1 MFDLLVILNSNYHM
15 KQLKRFIFVLIFS
28 GIEIMS
34 YAYGVNIDGIYY
46 LLNGNKAIVTS
57 HAYGNTGY
65 NGNIIIPESVKYN
78 GNTYNV
84 TSIDEKA
91 FFDCKGLESVII
103 PNNVTSI
110 GSDAFYGC
118 NLKSVI
124 IPHNVT
130 SIGSGAFAG
139 CHNLTSI
146 TIPDGV
152 SYIGSGAFFD
162 TTWYNNQPDGIVY
175 AGKVAFCYKGEISR
189 NISIIIQ
196 DGTRG
201 IAGSAF
207 RYIGQYLTSITIPQS
222 VLSIGEEAFY
232 GCSNLKSISVPNNV
246 RVIGHWAFEGTA
258 WLNNQ
263 QDGVVYAGK
272 VVYQYKGKMPPN
284 TKIQIKEG
292 TLGIAGYAFSR
303 VENMKSI
310 TIPQSV
316 TNIGFA
322 AFDECKGL
330 TSITIP
336 NSVTTIE
343 GSTFR
348 SCSSLTSVSLSNSVT
363 SIGNEAFAY
372 CNNLKSIVIPNDVA
386 LINEGTFWGCSSLT
400 SIIIPNNVTT
410 ICYGAFQGC
419 SELTSVTIP
428 NRTIFIGGSA
438 FRDCW
443 GLSNVTIP
451 NSVISIGNDAFSGTA
466 WYNNQPDGLVYIGKI
481 AYKYKGTM
489 PEGTNIDILEGTK
502 EIQDL
507 AFRYCKNLTSISI
520 PNSIKEIGDYAFDGC
535 TGLTSITIPNSVK
548 RIGSS
553 AFSGCTSIRSIIIPQ
568 SVNSIGYGA
577 FSDCSG
583 LSSVNIFCSL
593 IGNDDII
600 DNYTFKGCDNL
611 RTVVAS
617 TQMINKIKD
626 VFSSDV
632 RFIAKDNPEPI
643 PSPTYNY
650 ATLSWLAFQDK
661 TTQKEYQ
668 LKIGVNSDSKIENV
682 TISVNGTQDR
692 GIKTIK
698 SSDYDLTINR
708 TLTLNEGTNII
719 KVSVRNA
726 AGTTQEEKTIV
737 YRPQGGELPTIEWLD
752 FAATANKKEYQMK
765 LGIKSK
771 TKIEEVNVTVNG
783 EQSRGIK
790 PVQADGYDLTV
801 DRTLALSEGINRIVV
816 SVRNGDGIATSE
828 KVITYQ
834 GISPTPV
841 FNDKRIAFVVGNS
854 HYSDS
859 EMNLPNPENDARD
872 VAEKLKGLGFEVILK
887 LDATLETMDR
897 ELSSFKDKAKDYD
910 VAMFYYAGH
919 GIQNKGVNYIIPTN
933 IQNLAEDNLK
943 YKCVNME
950 RVLDVMEDSQ
960 CKLKIVVLDACRNDP
975 VSRKWHRSAGTRG
988 LSIMNAPTGT
998 IISFSTS
1005 PGSTA
1010 LDGTGR
1016 NSPYTQAFLNTLEM
1030 PNLDVF
1036 HFFQR
1041 VGASVMDMTHKAQ
1054 NPWLSVSFTGDFY
1067 FNKQ

>member
-1 MFDLLVILNSNYHM
+1 M
-15 KQLKRFIFVLIFS
+15 KQLKRFTLLLIFS

-34 YAYGVNIDGIYY
+34 YAFGVNIDGIYY
-46 LLNGNKAIVTS
+46 LLNGNKAIVTN

-65 NGNIIIPESVKYN
+65 NGHIIIPESLVYN

-103 PNNVTSI
+103 PNSVTSI
-110 GSDAFYGC
+110 GSNAFYGC
-118 NLKSVI
+118 DLKSVI
-124 IPHNVT
+124 IPNNVT

-152 SYIGSGAFFD
+152 SNIGSGAFFD
-162 TTWYNNQPDGIVY
+162 TAWYDNQPDGIVY
-175 AGKVAFCYKGEISR
+175 AGKVVFCYKGEISSS
-189 NISIIIQ
+189 ISIIIK

-207 RYIGQYLTSITIPQS
+207 RYIGKYLTSITIPQS
-222 VLSIGEEAFY
+222 VLCIGEEAFY

-246 RVIGHWAFEGTA
+246 KVIGHWAFEGTA
-258 WLNNQ
+258 WLDNQ
-263 QDGVVYAGK
+263 PNGMVYAGK
-272 VVYQYKGKMPPN
+272 VAYTYKGKMPPN

-292 TLGIAGYAFSR
+292 TLGIAEYAFSD

-343 GSTFR
+343 GWTFR
-348 SCSSLTSVSLSNSVT
+348 SCSSLTSVSLPNSVT
-363 SIGNEAFAY
+363 SIGKEAFY
-372 CNNLKSIVIPNDVA
+372 GCNNLKSIDIPGDVS
-386 LINEGTFWGCSSLT
+386 LIDEGTFNNCSSLT

-410 ICYGAFQGC
+410 ICYGAFQNCRG
-419 SELTSVTIP
+419 LTSVTIP
-428 NRTIFIGGSA
+428 NNTIIIGGSA
-438 FRDCW
+438 FSQCS
-443 GLSNVTIP
+443 GLTNITIP
-451 NSVISIGNDAFSGTA
+451 NSIKGIGNDAFSGTA
-466 WYNNQPDGLVYIGKI
+466 WFNNQPDGLVYIGKV

-489 PEGTNIDILEGTK
+489 PDGTIINILEGT
-502 EIQDL
+502 EGIQDL
-507 AFRYCKNLTSISI
+507 AFRYCKNLTSINI
-520 PNSIKEIGDYAFDGC
+520 PNSVKKIGDYAFNGC

-548 RIGSS
+548 RIGSC
-553 AFSGCTSIRSIIIPQ
+553 AFQGCTAISSITIPQ
-568 SVNSIGYGA
+568 SVNSIGYRA

-583 LSSVNIFCSL
+583 LSSVKIFCRI
-593 IGNDDII
+593 IGNDDTI
-600 DNYTFKGCDNL
+600 DSYTFKGCENL

-617 TQMINKIKD
+617 TLMIDKIKN
-626 VFSSDV
+626 VFNSNV
-632 RFIAKDNPEPI
+632 RIVAKDEPEPI
-643 PSPTYNY
+643 PSPVYNY
-650 ATLSWLAFQDK
+650 ATMSWLAFQEK
-661 TTQKEYQ
+661 TTQKEFQ
-668 LKIGVNSDSKIENV
+668 LKIGINSDSKIDNV
-682 TISVNGTQDR
+682 TITVNGTQDR
-692 GIKTIK
+692 GIKIVK
-698 SSDYDLTINR
+698 NSDYDLTINR

-737 YRPQGGELPTIEWLD
+737 YRPQGGELPSIEWLD
-752 FAATANKKEYQMK
+752 FVATANKKEYQMK

-771 TKIEEVNVTVNG
+771 TKVEEVNVTVNG
-783 EQSRGIK
+783 AQSRGIK
-790 PVQADGYDLTV
+790 PVSTDRYDLKV
-801 DRTLALSEGINRIVV
+801 ERTLVLSEGVNRIVV

-834 GISPTPV
+834 GINPTPV

-854 HYSDS
+854 HYSNS
-859 EMNLPNPENDARD
+859 EMNLTNPENDAMD

-897 ELSSFKDKAKDYD
+897 ELSSFKEKAKDYD

-975 VSRKWHRSAGTRG
+975 VSRKWHRGAGTRG

-1016 NSPYTQAFLNTLEM
+1016 NSPYTQAFLNTLDV

-1036 HFFQR
+1036 HFFQK
-1041 VGASVMDMTHKAQ
+1041 VGASVLDMTQKAQ